1 MKRFLS
7 LALALIM
14 ALSMIGTASAEG
26 ETLKLSVFGRQRS
39 GITFEETKTLHA
51 WEVLTDMFKAN
62 NLELEYTVVERD
74 QVASVLNA
82 MLADSD
88 IPDFFFAGKLSDA
101 DCINLIDRGLMMDIN
116 EALQYSAGPAAKEFG
131 EGGMYEI
138 SRQRNLGK

>member
-1 MKRFLS
+1 MKRYLS

-39 GITFEETKTLHA
+39 GITFEETQTLHA

-82 MLADSD
+82 TLAGSE
-88 IPDFFFAGKLSDA
+88 IPDFFYAATLSDA
-101 DCINLIDRGLMMDIN
+101 DCINLIDRGMMLDIN
-116 EALQYSAGPAAKEFG
+116 EALKYSAGPAAKEFA
-131 EGGMYEI
+131 EGGMYEV
-138 SRQRNLGK
+138 SRLCKP